1 MKNILKWVFILGSGF
16 IVVIIAAALI
26 VPKFIDVKKYKPVIE
41 EKVTQATGR
50 SFTMGDDMDVSI
62 FPWVGIKLTD
72 IHLGNSEGSATKQM
86 VSVKNFEVRLKV
98 MPLLSKKIEVK
109 TFVLDSPM
117 IYLERQKDGT
127 ANWEG
132 IGKSPPKTSKADK
145 KAQPSSSGQGLPIDS
160 LKVDKFLI
168 VNGQFIYKDQIT
180 GQQKQ
185 ISDFNLELADISLD
199 KPISILFNAMVD
211 GKPVSLKGTA
221 GPIGQEPG
229 KGTMSI
235 DLALKA
241 LDALDTK
248 VKGTVIDPVFNPQFD
263 VNIAVSSFSPR
274 KLMAALG
281 QPFPVQTSDPKVL
294 DKISLTAQIKGTPKN
309 FSVSR
314 GQLVIDD
321 SKLDF
326 SATAKDFTRP
336 DLTFDLALDNIDL
349 DRYLPEPSKSDSS
362 PKDGYAQPAT
372 PTTTA
377 PVKKNTDYGPLR
389 KLVMDGKITAG
400 KIKAHGAVTEKINIH
415 ITAKDGIITIDPFG
429 MNLYQGSIASTLG
442 LDVRNQEPKISLIL
456 KATGIQAGPLI
467 KDAMQKE
474 IIEGTLASDINFTM
488 QGEDPD
494 MIKKTLNG
502 KGSLL
507 FTDGAII
514 GIDIAG
520 MMRNVKAKFG
530 GEKPAGEK
538 PRTDFAELNI
548 PFTAKN
554 GLIKTDGT
562 RMMSPLIRIIAAGDI
577 DLVKELLDM
586 RVDPKFVATL
596 KGQGDTKE
604 RSGLMVPLLITGSFA
619 SPKIRPDLKGM
630 LGDGAKGLNIDSLK
644 QQVLETTG
652 DEKSKKEMPVKDI
665 EKQIKNLL
673 PGFGK

>member
-1 MKNILKWVFILGSGF
+1 MKNSLKWLFILGSSF
-16 IVVIIAAALI
+16 IVVIIAAVLI
-26 VPKFIDVKKYKPVIE
+26 IPKFIDVKKYKPFIE

-72 IHLGNSEGSATKQM
+72 INLGNPKGFAKKEMA
-86 VSVKNFEVRLKV
+86 SVKNFEVRLKV

-109 TFVLDSPM
+109 TFVLDSPV

-132 IGKSPPKTSKADK
+132 IGKSQPRTSEADK

-168 VNGQFIYKDQIT
+168 VNGQLIYKDQIT

-199 KPISILFNAMVD
+199 KPISISFEAKVD
-211 GKPVSLKGTA
+211 EQPISLTGKI

-229 KGTMSI
+229 KGMMSMT
-235 DLALKA
+235 LVLKA
-241 LDALDTK
+241 FKELEVK
-248 VKGTVIDPVFNPQFD
+248 VNGKVIDPMTSPQFD
-263 VNIAVSSFSPR
+263 VNIAIASFSPR
-274 KLMAALG
+274 KLLAYLG
-281 QPFPVQTSDPKVL
+281 QPLPVQTSDPKAL
-294 DKISLTAQIKGTPKN
+294 DTISLTAQIKGTPKSL
-309 FSVSR
+309 SVSQ

-336 DLTFDLALDNIDL
+336 DLTFNLALDNIDL
-349 DRYLPEPSKSDSS
+349 DRYLPKPSKSYSS
-362 PKDGYAQPAT
+362 PKDGSDKPAT
-372 PTTTA
+372 TSTT
-377 PVKKNTDYGPLR
+377 PVKKKTDYGPLR
-389 KLVMDGKITAG
+389 KLVMDGKVTAG
-400 KIKAHGAVTEKINIH
+400 KIKAHGALIEKVNIH
-415 ITAKDGIITIDPFG
+415 IKAKDGVITIDPFG
-429 MNLYQGSIASTLG
+429 LNLYQGSVASTLG
-442 LDVRNQEPKISLIL
+442 LDVRKQEPDISLIL

-474 IIEGTLASDINFTM
+474 IIEGTLSSDINLSM

-494 MIKKTLNG
+494 MIRKTLNG
-502 KGSLL
+502 KGGLL
-507 FTDGAII
+507 FADGAII

-520 MMRNVKAKFG
+520 MMRNIKANFG
-530 GEKPAGEK
+530 GEKPTGEK

-554 GLIKTDGT
+554 GLIKIDGT
-562 RMMSPLIRIIAAGDI
+562 RMMSPLIRVIAAGDI

-586 RVDPKFVATL
+586 RVDPKVVATL
-596 KGQGDTKE
+596 KGQGDTKD

-619 SPKIRPDLKGM
+619 SPKIRPDLKGI
-630 LGDGAKGLNIDSLK
+630 LGDGVKGLNVDSLK
-644 QQVLETTG
+644 QQVLGTTG
-652 DEKSKKEMPVKDI
+652 DEKPKMEMPAKDI